1 MITNNTFMTKVQPP
15 MVRGVKKES
24 VVGTHEIG
32 DVPSPVARVRPT
44 DAATKAK
51 PKTIII
57 IRMTILGIVR
67 SKKACQR
74 SVKFTGVLS
83 FFCEKRHSLALL
95 QTQHE
100 LHQQLW
106 QGRLCL
112 LLVQQTITFYIK
124 GMVLL
129 YASMSSCLNNL

>member
-74 SVKFTGVLS
+74 SVKFTSVLS
-83 FFCEKRHSLALL
+83 FFVKNGIHWPCCKR
-95 QTQHE
+95 
-100 LHQQLW
+100 
-106 QGRLCL
+106 
-112 LLVQQTITFYIK
+112 
-124 GMVLL
+124 
-129 YASMSSCLNNL
+129 SMSYANNCGRAGCAADDYVLHKRDGAIIRFDVFLFE